1 MVDTQLPL
9 HSSLGAIFCFGL
21 RGETHQWPQQMIS
34 FPPNCSI
41 FTIMMINGEQV
52 TAD

>member
-1 MVDTQLPL
+1 MVDTAPVALL
-9 HSSLGAIFCFGL
+9 FGRHFL
-21 RGETHQWPQQMIS
+21 FWQRGETHQWPQQMIS